1 MAGIAFLMEY
11 LDDTIKT
18 PEDVKQ
24 ILGLPVI
31 GLVADMETGRS
42 KHKGQS
48 KGVFVADQPRSPIS
62 EAFRSMRTSLEF
74 YSVDQQLQM
83 LIVTSSGPEEGKTTI
98 ASNLAVIIAGSN
110 KKVLLLDADLRRPN
124 VHQRLMIPNRVGLSD
139 LIRGRLEINDV
150 IQFSTEIPYLNLI
163 TSGSLPPNPAEL
175 LGTQKMLSILEDLRA
190 KFDMI
195 VIDTPPAIVTDA
207 QILASKTD
215 GVIYV
220 IRPGKTR
227 SLVARTPLEEFERL
241 GANVIGVVMNRIPHN
256 RGYYYGGFE
265 YYSPNVY
272 GSEKYY
278 VDSHNDQ
285 PFIPIQDI
293 ETEPKK

>member
-1 MAGIAFLMEY
+1 MPDSSTNTSIEISQLQTNLNLYQQIYINSISSLENLNLTRAQNTPNVIQVEPARIPKKPISPKPMQDAALYASVGFLLMAGIAFLMEY

-139 LIRGRLEINDV
+139 LIRR
-150 IQFSTEIPYLNLI
+150 
-163 TSGSLPPNPAEL
+163 
-175 LGTQKMLSILEDLRA
+175 
-190 KFDMI
+190 
-195 VIDTPPAIVTDA
+195 
-207 QILASKTD
+207 QI
-215 GVIYV
+215 
-220 IRPGKTR
+220 R
-227 SLVARTPLEEFERL
+227 
-241 GANVIGVVMNRIPHN
+241 N
-256 RGYYYGGFE
+256 
-265 YYSPNVY
+265 
-272 GSEKYY
+272 
-278 VDSHNDQ
+278 
-285 PFIPIQDI
+285 
-293 ETEPKK
+293 